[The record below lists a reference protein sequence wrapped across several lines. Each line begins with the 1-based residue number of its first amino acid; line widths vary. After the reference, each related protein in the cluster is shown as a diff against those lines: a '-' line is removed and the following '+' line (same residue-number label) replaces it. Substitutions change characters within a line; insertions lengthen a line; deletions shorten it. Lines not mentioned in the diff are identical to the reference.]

1 MSISLFLGAGAS
13 VPFGMP
19 TTKQFKEKL
28 SGIPEIQDEAIMRG
42 LFSALD
48 LEDIEHILQAIED
61 IENIDK
67 HGKMF
72 LERLLFTS
80 EPKLTGLSFDELL
93 NGLDSCRRAIIKQV
107 YKLYSFDNTNIE
119 KVKTHY
125 DPIFRILD
133 SKKIHVFTTNYDQV
147 VEEYVRDNDRLTPN
161 DGFEHDKSATK
172 NFFNPDSFDTNSND
186 GKTQVN
192 IYKLHGS
199 LNWKKMNGDIIRQ
212 EREEQNQNE
221 FENILI
227 YPTLNPKNG
236 LDEEP
241 HKAIYSKFQAH
252 IENTGVFVVIGYS
265 FRDEHIND
273 IFKKFVELGKIL
285 IIISP
290 TVDSD
295 LKDIDFISDYNSV
308 SVLITDEIIAE
319 GHEMTQILE
328 EGYQLV
334 EQKTQKEEN
343 MEAYLAKENTSK
355 TDREFLQLKEE
366 VDNIEMKLASISN
379 RQMDQHVDLQ
389 RLLPMLD
396 SNIYKIPK
404 EIEYVNAGI
413 IDCISMG
420 MI

>member
-28 SGIPEIQDEAIMRG
+28 SDISEIQDEAIMRG

-61 IENIDK
+61 IENIGK
-67 HGKMF
+67 HGEMF
-72 LERLLFTS
+72 LEHLSFIL
-80 EPKLTGLSFDELL
+80 EPKLTGLSFDKLL
-93 NGLDSCRRAIIKQV
+93 KGLRSYRRTIIKQV
-107 YKLYSFDNTNIE
+107 YKFYSFDNTNIGQ
-119 KVKTHY
+119 VKTHY
-125 DPIFRILD
+125 DPIFGILD

-172 NFFNPDSFDTNSND
+172 NFFNPDYFDTNSND

-199 LNWKKMNGDIIRQ
+199 LNWKKVDGKIIRQ
-212 EREEQNQNE
+212 EGEEQNQNE
-221 FENILI
+221 SENILI

-241 HKAIYSKFQAH
+241 HKTICDKFQAH

-308 SVLITDEIIAE
+308 SVPITDEITAK

-334 EQKTQKEEN
+334 EQKTQKEE
-343 MEAYLAKENTSK
+343 
-355 TDREFLQLKEE
+355 R
-366 VDNIEMKLASISN
+366 I
-379 RQMDQHVDLQ
+379 
-389 RLLPMLD
+389 
-396 SNIYKIPK
+396 
-404 EIEYVNAGI
+404 
-413 IDCISMG
+413 
-420 MI
+420 